1 MTSAAPSVTIVGM
14 SAPALGAI
22 RERERSI
29 DAYRA
34 FAILTVIA
42 GHWLA
47 FALLDDAGRLDGR
60 NLLEIW
66 PPAPWLTWFFQVMPL
81 FFVVGGYANAAS
93 WTARRP
99 EVSRLGW
106 VGARVWRL
114 VVPSLVL
121 LTVATTAS
129 MATRWAGADD
139 ATVDLALTIVGLPL
153 WFLAVYLVVSATT
166 PWLIDAE
173 RRWGLRVPAGLLTAC
188 VVVDLLANIGGV
200 PIGLLTYPLFWLGV
214 YAAGVA
220 WRSGRLLELPWL
232 APTLVVVGAVALV
245 LLVVV
250 GPYPVS
256 MLAAVGEEIQ
266 NNGPP
271 SSALLALAM
280 AQLGIVLLLRH
291 RVRRWCENPRVWTG
305 VVAVNL
311 VAMSLY
317 LWHMVAALVAA
328 LAFWVTGLVS
338 AAAPLST
345 TWWWQRPLWYLV
357 CAAVLL
363 LIVRGVRRF
372 EWVTP
377 IVDPVPQTR
386 RRLIAL
392 GAGVTLLAAGMVALT
407 RHRADGRA
415 RRHLASRA
423 GRLRRRR
430 RDRPRRDRHR
440 RHEVCFAPSS
450 GRMRA
455 TQRSPE
461 VERAV
466 TTMRSRP
473 RWLRR

>member
-1 MTSAAPSVTIVGM
+1 MSAAAQGT
-14 SAPALGAI
+14 I

-47 FALLDDAGRLDGR
+47 FVLLDDAGRLDGR

-93 WTARRP
+93 WTGLRR

-121 LTVATTAS
+121 LTVVTTVS
-129 MATRWAGADD
+129 MASRWAGADA

-166 PWLIDAE
+166 PWLVEAE
-173 RRWGLRVPAGLLTAC
+173 QRWGLRVPAGLLATC
-188 VVVDLLANIGGV
+188 VAVDLLANLGGV

-220 WRSGRLLELPWL
+220 WRSGRLLEVPWL
-232 APTLVVVGAVALV
+232 APALVVGGAAALV

-256 MLAAVGEEIQ
+256 MLAALGEEIQ

-291 RVRRWCENPRVWTG
+291 RVRRWCEHRRVWAG

-317 LWHMVAALVAA
+317 LWHMVAAL
-328 LAFWVTGLVS
+328 LASLVFWFTGLVS
-338 AAAPLST
+338 AAAALST

-357 CAAVLL
+357 CAGMLL
-363 LIVRGVRRF
+363 VIVRAVRRF

-377 IVDPVPQTR
+377 VVEPVPQTP
-386 RRLIAL
+386 RRLIGL

-407 RHRADGRA
+407 VTGLTAGPAGISVLGLLAFVAGAVTVRAATGIVA
-415 RRHLASRA
+415 TTSTRRTR
-423 GRLRRRR
+423 
-430 RDRPRRDRHR
+430 
-440 RHEVCFAPSS
+440 APSDLS
-450 GRMRA
+450 
-455 TQRSPE
+455 
-461 VERAV
+461 
-466 TTMRSRP
+466 
-473 RWLRR
+473 

>member
-1 MTSAAPSVTIVGM
+1 MTRAGASATIVGM
-14 SAPALGAI
+14 SAPGQGAT

-47 FALLDDAGRLDGR
+47 FALRDDAGRLDGR

-93 WTARRP
+93 WTGRRP

-121 LTVATTAS
+121 LTVATTVSVAS
-129 MATRWAGADD
+129 RWAGADD

-166 PWLIDAE
+166 PWLVDAE
-173 RRWGLRVPAGLLTAC
+173 HLWGLRVPAVLLAAC
-188 VVVDLLANIGGV
+188 VAVDLLANIGGV

-220 WRSGRLLELPWL
+220 WRSGRLLEAPWL
-232 APTLVVVGAVALV
+232 APTLVVVGAAALV
-245 LLVVV
+245 MLVVM
-250 GPYPVS
+250 GPYPVR
-256 MLAAVGEEIQ
+256 MLAAVGEDIQ
-266 NNGPP
+266 NSGPP

-280 AQLGIVLLLRH
+280 VQLGIVLLLRH
-291 RVRRWCENPRVWTG
+291 RVRRWCGHRRVWAG

-317 LWHMVAALVAA
+317 LWHMVAAL
-328 LAFWVTGLVS
+328 LASLVFWVTGLVS
-338 AAAPLST
+338 AAAALST

-363 LIVRGVRRF
+363 LLVRVVRRF

-377 IVDPVPQTR
+377 VLGPVNETR

-407 RHRADGRA
+407 VTGLTAGPA
-415 RRHLASRA
+415 GTPVLGLAAYVA
-423 GRLRRRR
+423 GVLVVRGVTGIVATRSASPEVRGAGGPRSARRRR
-430 RDRPRRDRHR
+430 SVP
-440 RHEVCFAPSS
+440 
-450 GRMRA
+450 
-455 TQRSPE
+455 
-461 VERAV
+461 
-466 TTMRSRP
+466 
-473 RWLRR
+473 